1 MKKKNSDEIDLIDIF
16 IVIKQNFIKVLLITI
31 VFICLMFIY
40 LISQKSEQISYTAKT
55 KILPISTFDVSDYSA
70 FNSYLKE
77 YSLKKQYKLFK
88 KDEGDSNIAFNIE
101 TPNLIDNFNLINK
114 RILLDLFI
122 DKLKEREIFI
132 EAIKKFDLV
141 NEENFQFQSE
151 YENKVRE
158 IANRINIINYTN
170 KPSLTPDW
178 NLVFQVTNKD
188 KWDSFLYYV
197 EDKTNEEV
205 RKYLIE
211 NFNRLVSHENNLK
224 NYKIEDLDVL
234 IQNNQGDSK
243 LQEKFLKDKKMMITD
258 QSMKRLQNLFITTPL
273 LDKEKFY
280 ASKLIVH
287 STEYNI
293 KTQQT
298 SKKVSLISIAVIG
311 FIFGII
317 YVIIFN
323 SVKNR
328 AKKSNL

>member
-1 MKKKNSDEIDLIDIF
+1 MKKKISDEIDLIDIF
-16 IVIKQNFIKVLLITI
+16 IVIKQNIIKVMLITL

-70 FNSYLKE
+70 YNSYLKE

-88 KDEGDSNIAFNIE
+88 KNEGDSNVALKIE
-101 TPNLIDNFNLINK
+101 TSSLIDNFDSINK
-114 RILLDLFI
+114 KILLDLFI

-158 IANRINIINYTN
+158 IANRINIINTN
-170 KPSLTPDW
+170 EPSLTPDW
-178 NLVFQVTNKD
+178 SLVFQVTNKD

-243 LQEKFLKDKKMMITD
+243 LQEKLLKEKKMKITD
-258 QSMKRLQNLFITTPL
+258 QSMERLQNLFITTPL

-280 ASKLIVH
+280 ASKLIVY
-287 STEYNI
+287 STEYDI

-298 SKKVSLISIAVIG
+298 SKKVSLISIAIIG

-323 SVKNR
+323 SMKNR

>member
-1 MKKKNSDEIDLIDIF
+1 MKKTYSDEIDLIDIF
-16 IVIKQNFIKVLLITI
+16 LVIKQNFIKVLLITF
-31 VFICLMFIY
+31 VFISLMFIY
-40 LISQKSEQISYTAKT
+40 LFSQKSEQIRYTAKT

-70 FNSYLKE
+70 YNSYLKE

-88 KDEGDSNIAFNIE
+88 KNKGDSNIAFSLGA
-101 TPNLIDNFNLINK
+101 PNLTDNFNLINK
-114 RILLDLFI
+114 KILLDLFI

-158 IANRINIINYTN
+158 IANKINIINYTN
-170 KPSLTPDW
+170 EPTLIPDW

-211 NFNRLVSHENNLK
+211 NFNRLVSHENKLK
-224 NYKIEDLDVL
+224 KYKIEDLDVL
-234 IQNNQGDSK
+234 IQNNQGNSEI
-243 LQEKFLKDKKMMITD
+243 QEKFLKEKKVMITD
-258 QSMKRLQNLFITTPL
+258 KSMKRLKDLFNTTPL
-273 LDKEKFY
+273 LEKDKFY
-280 ASKLIVH
+280 ASKMIIH
-287 STEYNI
+287 STKYNI
-293 KTQQT
+293 KTKQT
-298 SKKVSLISIAVIG
+298 SKKVSLISIAIIG